1 MAYPEWHRVLPY
13 LRLLH
18 NIIML
23 LRMRRNRR
31 IVLSVWNLMAS
42 FNSATPKTFKNTKF
56 GLWIFAFLD
65 FGRYSISTIFSD
77 TFCEHPPF
85 HSISHYTVKHAFI
98 VTTLSMIV
106 RSHCGALEVTRLDTE
121 RYWTITLTINLIPIV
136 GAEKID
142 FKVWRSINDFDLRN
156 FTTCSTKTG
165 ELLPAGTN
173 LVPITEE
180 EKIDFKVS
188 RSTGDLDLAN
198 LTSCST
204 RCGELLPVGINLLPI
219 VGAEKIDFKVWRS
232 IGDLEL
238 WLWNIWHNAMFKSHL
253 VEHIVR
259 WYLCSITT
267 CSL

>member
-13 LRLLH
+13 SRLLH

-56 GLWIFAFLD
+56 GLWTFAFLD

-142 FKVWRSINDFDLRN
+142 FKV
-156 FTTCSTKTG
+156 
-165 ELLPAGTN
+165 
-173 LVPITEE
+173 
-180 EKIDFKVS
+180 S

-204 RCGELLPVGINLLPI
+204 RCGELLPFGINI
-219 VGAEKIDFKVWRS
+219 HSTYQRS
-232 IGDLEL
+232 
-238 WLWNIWHNAMFKSHL
+238 
-253 VEHIVR
+253 R
-259 WYLCSITT
+259 
-267 CSL
+267 